1 LLDATVD
8 PPTAALL
15 TQLADWV
22 NEHGSAEVPQSG
34 RSRLDPPGERPLGKR
49 LYYARS
55 KYARGT
61 LPAPVTRA
69 LKRFP
74 GWTWT
79 PYQATLDRHLAALDT
94 HFRVQDRTTRLGLPA
109 DTYAWLNSAS
119 HRGISSRASPALPP
133 HRRHDPRHDHRSPGS
148 GAASA
153 SSGRAW
159 GRRARSPWPAIS
171 TVNARRPPATR
182 RAATSDHTQDPN
194 QKPCSIR
201 MGGGAVSGIVG
212 LLVTARI

>member
-1 LLDATVD
+1 MLDATVD

-69 LKRFP
+69 LERFP

-94 HFRVQDRTTRLGLPA
+94 HFRVQDRTTRLGPAGRHLRLAEQCQPPRDQLPR
-109 DTYAWLNSAS
+109 L
-119 HRGISSRASPALPP
+119 SRPT
-133 HRRHDPRHDHRSPGS
+133 
-148 GAASA
+148 AA
-153 SSGRAW
+153 
-159 GRRARSPWPAIS
+159 P
-171 TVNARRPPATR
+171 
-182 RAATSDHTQDPN
+182 
-194 QKPCSIR
+194 
-201 MGGGAVSGIVG
+201 
-212 LLVTARI
+212 